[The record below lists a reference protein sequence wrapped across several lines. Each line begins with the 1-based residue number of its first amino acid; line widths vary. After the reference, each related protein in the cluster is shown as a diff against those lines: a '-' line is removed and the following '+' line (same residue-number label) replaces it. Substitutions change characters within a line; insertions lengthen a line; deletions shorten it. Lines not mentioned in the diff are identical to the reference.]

1 MDLLIFLS
9 CKRKTNILKI
19 WQKRTYILTPPPLTH
34 THTLSPRD
42 LVISWTQSE
51 IIFQHHPIK
60 TEAPCQ
66 CGKLPESNFMYFTAS
81 LFKIVPSI
89 FDLVLTFHLVYSL
102 TVILFPCFLRSD
114 AQSPCQNA
122 CEGVGNIKR
131 KIDRYYFFTQ
141 WLAFTDDNKGGIHC
155 FRSLIKR
162 VIIKRSAG
170 SF

>member
-1 MDLLIFLS
+1 MK
-9 CKRKTNILKI
+9 C
-19 WQKRTYILTPPPLTH
+19 
-34 THTLSPRD
+34 
-42 LVISWTQSE
+42 
-51 IIFQHHPIK
+51 
-60 TEAPCQ
+60 C
-66 CGKLPESNFMYFTAS
+66 
-81 LFKIVPSI
+81 LFV
-89 FDLVLTFHLVYSL
+89 
-102 TVILFPCFLRSD
+102 FLRPD

-122 CEGVGNIKR
+122 REGVGNIKR